1 MQSVAGSRRGRPFG
15 GAGGDNVTPAFRDC
29 VANCDDVIGQRQVG
43 SSAGAAP
50 PRKDIKGA
58 QRSAQAGQNPAIEGK
73 AKSRP
78 DWIPKRIGSRGESRA

>member
-1 MQSVAGSRRGRPFG
+1 M
-15 GAGGDNVTPAFRDC
+15 
-29 VANCDDVIGQRQVG
+29 G